1 MRTVVAGC
9 DPELWVVGRARPET
23 FSQFRRAGHASEIN
37 GASVECHKT
46 ALEKYKAVL
55 AVLALVATVLLASV
69 AAAQAPHT
77 RRTYT
82 VIGLRDCTLVVD
94 GARALGL
101 VVTRTDG
108 AGTCTVT
115 VTGPL
120 PKMRAIDATVG
131 DLTDS
136 GGCAASE

>member
-1 MRTVVAGC
+1 MRAI
-9 DPELWVVGRARPET
+9 R
-23 FSQFRRAGHASEIN
+23 
-37 GASVECHKT
+37 
-46 ALEKYKAVL
+46 
-55 AVLALVATVLLASV
+55 VLALVATVLLASV